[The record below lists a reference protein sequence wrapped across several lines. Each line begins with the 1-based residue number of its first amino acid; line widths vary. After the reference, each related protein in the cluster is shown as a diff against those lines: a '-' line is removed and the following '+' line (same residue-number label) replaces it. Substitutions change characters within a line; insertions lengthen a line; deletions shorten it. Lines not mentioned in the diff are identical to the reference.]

1 MPLLTRL
8 ASRLLGLPA
17 VAAHELEC
25 QVDLRV
31 PMPDGAVLLAN
42 RIAPRGGAD
51 LPIVVIRSPYT
62 PRGKKPDMISRL
74 IAERGYQVIMQ
85 NCRGTFGS
93 GGQYRPFCDER
104 EDGLATLEWLAGQ
117 PWFSGKVA
125 MFGQSYY
132 GYVQLA
138 AGPGAPEFV
147 GALVPQM
154 AASRVYGVQHGPVLC
169 LQGLL
174 TWVYQQYAVY
184 FEESF
189 LGKMRVAARRTAV
202 LRKGAAHLPV
212 GEADRV
218 ITGRTV
224 PYFQEILRNDGP
236 EDEFWTAMDH
246 AKRVPDIQAPVHL
259 VGGWYDFFLA
269 DQLAD
274 YQALREAGR
283 NPYLTIGPWTHASLG
298 AFKAGFQESLAW
310 YDAHLRG
317 NPDALRPSP
326 VRVCVM
332 GVDEWVDLPSWPPPT
347 TPTRWHLHAGGGLS
361 PEPADACAAS
371 VAASSRYR
379 YDPADPTPNVGG
391 ALVLGGGPKDNRRIE
406 TRTDVLT
413 FTSAPITRDTTVM
426 GMVSAELYVRSS
438 LAHTDFFARVC
449 DVTPNGKSINICDGI
464 VRLTPGSPVDQDSVH
479 HITVSLHATA
489 HRFRAGHRIR
499 LQVSSGAH
507 PMHNRNLG
515 TSEPIATATAM
526 CVADQEVLHD
536 EDHPSA
542 ILLPVARN

>member
-1 MPLLTRL
+1 MPMPLLTRL
-8 ASRLLGLPA
+8 ASRLLDLPA
-17 VAAHELEC
+17 VVAHELEC

-31 PMPDGAVLLAN
+31 PMLDGVVLLAN
-42 RIAPRGGAD
+42 RIAPRDGEE

-62 PRGKKPDMISRL
+62 PRGKKPDMTSRL

-93 GGQYRPFCDER
+93 GGHYRPFRDER
-104 EDGLATLEWLAGQ
+104 EDGLATLEWLADQ
-117 PWFSGKVA
+117 PWFSGKAA
-125 MFGQSYY
+125 MFGLSYH

-154 AASRVYGVQHGPVLC
+154 AASRLYGVQHGPALC
-169 LQGLL
+169 LQGVL
-174 TWVYQQYAVY
+174 TWVYQQYVVHFAK
-184 FEESF
+184 SF
-189 LGKMRVAARRTAV
+189 LVQMRVAARRTGV
-202 LRKGAAHLPV
+202 LRKGYAHLPI

-224 PYFQEILRNDGP
+224 PHFQEILRNQSP
-236 EDEFWTAMDH
+236 QDEFWAAMDH

-283 NPYLTIGPWTHASLG
+283 NPYLTIGPWPHASLG
-298 AFKAGFQESLAW
+298 GLKAGFQESLIW

-317 NPDALRPSP
+317 NPDALRPFP

-332 GVDEWVDLPSWPPPT
+332 GVDEWVDLPCWPPPA
-347 TPTRWHLHAGGGLS
+347 TPTRWYLRAGGGLA
-361 PEPADACAAS
+361 PEPADAAEAP
-371 VAASSRYR
+371 SRYR
-379 YDPADPTPNVGG
+379 YDPADPTPSVGG
-391 ALVLGGGPKDNRRIE
+391 AVVLGGGPKDNRKIE
-406 TRTDVLT
+406 TRKDVLT
-413 FTSAPITRDTTVM
+413 FTSAPMTRGSTVM
-426 GMVSAELYVRSS
+426 GTVSAELYVRSS
-438 LAHTDFFARVC
+438 LEHTDFFARLC
-449 DVTPNGKSINICDGI
+449 DVAPNGKSINICDGI
-464 VRLTPGSPVDQDSVH
+464 VRLTPGSPVEDGVH
-479 HITVSLHATA
+479 RVTVSLSSTA
-489 HRFRAGHRIR
+489 HCFRAGHRIR

-515 TSEPIATATAM
+515 TGEPIATAIAIR
-526 CVADQEVLHD
+526 VADQEVLHD
-536 EDHPSA
+536 ENHPSA
-542 ILLPVARN
+542 VVLPLS